1 MEYLPQDPYRRAKAP
16 AGGQMTKGEIRKARK
31 EAAERG
37 EKLAGDLALP
47 GQPAQEF
54 TESARGYRAR
64 ERWARRY
71 DSLNGAP
78 EGDWDR

>member
-1 MEYLPQDPYRRAKAP
+1 
-16 AGGQMTKGEIRKARK
+16 MTKSELRKARR
-31 EAAERG
+31 AARARG
-37 EKLAGDLALP
+37 ERLTGELSLP
-47 GQPAQEF
+47 HEPAMEF
-54 TESARGYRAR
+54 TETARGYDAR